1 MRKRKAEFGK
11 KNPRLDKMTK
21 NVKMCREKRK
31 KGFQLIHIEKV
42 KKREKQ
48 EISKKLSTLSTQ
60 KPGFSVDYFEGKKN
74 GRFVEL

>member
-1 MRKRKAEFGK
+1 MRKGKAKFEK
-11 KNPRLDKMTK
+11 KNLRLDKMTK
-21 NVKMCREKRK
+21 NVKMCRKKRK
-31 KGFQLIHIEKV
+31 MGFQLIHIEKV

-60 KPGFSVDYFEGKKN
+60 KTLFSVDYFEEKKN